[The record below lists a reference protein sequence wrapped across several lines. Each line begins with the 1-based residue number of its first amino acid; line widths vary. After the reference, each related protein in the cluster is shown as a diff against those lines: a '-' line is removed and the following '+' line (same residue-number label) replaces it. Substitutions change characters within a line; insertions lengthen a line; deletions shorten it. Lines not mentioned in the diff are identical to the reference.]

1 VTITQS
7 RERVDGLQFACFRH
21 PSRRS
26 RFLTTLFHLAFGTS
40 SNDDDTSNDE
50 QDHDREHLNDS
61 QHATK
66 FPGDIRRET

>member
-1 VTITQS
+1 V
-7 RERVDGLQFACFRH
+7 RVDGFQFACFRH
-21 PSRRS
+21 SSRRP
-26 RFLTTLFHLAFGTS
+26 RGTS

-66 FPGDIRRET
+66 IPGDIRRET